1 MVLQAIFNGAFL
13 TMSSS
18 STTLFIGSS
27 ASTLVVVDSRHH
39 QFPSLLFLVCG
50 LWSCNFCEKVVKS
63 SYSRVKA
70 HLLRICG
77 SGIATCS
84 KVTDAYLVDLRRVCE
99 EAENILKSK
108 NVPLPTDKRTPT
120 PPTLPPK
127 RRKSSNIESAFNIE
141 DKNHL
146 RAEIVKINPHFVS
159 SYSFAANCN
168 LSGFLPPSYNAL
180 RTSLLQQERSHIER
194 LLQPI
199 KSLWSLKGVTL
210 VADGW
215 IDAQRRP
222 LINFMAISEEGPMFL
237 KAIDGSKEYKDKHYM
252 FDLLKDVIK
261 EVGPQNVV
269 QVIIDNAPLGYLI
282 EAEFPNIFWTPCVV
296 HTLNLGV
303 KNICAAKNVNVNENV
318 FNECGWIAE
327 VIGDASFIK
336 VFIMTHSMRLA
347 IFNEFSSLK
356 LLSIAETR
364 FASMIVMLKRL
375 KLLKRCLQNMVIS
388 DQWNSYREDDV
399 RKATHVKELILN
411 DIWWDKVDYI
421 LSFKD
426 PIYSMIRICDTD
438 ASNLHLVY
446 EMWDSMIEKVKTT
459 IYRHDEVLENEVSS
473 FFEVIHEILNSR
485 YYSDNWL
492 NEVPNS
498 VPPHRDDELS
508 SQRNKCLKRYFPH
521 VNVRSK
527 VYEEFSKFSSC
538 AGDFDSFDSIE
549 DRWAL
554 DPKTWWVMHGSSTP
568 ILQKVALK
576 LLVQPCSSSCC
587 ERNWSTY
594 SFIHSLK
601 RNKMD
606 PKRAED
612 LVVVHFNL
620 RLLSRKEE
628 GYKKGETILWD
639 INGDVHD
646 PLDDNAGVLEMAN
659 LSLDEPDL
667 EAMLFLDDGNGR
679 EENETIRD
687 DTLNGVCPIEEKSD
701 CLEGGPTMNSKLK
714 ELISHEVTGDV
725 TNIALDPLFMFVF
738 HSIGSFIHLFQ

>member
-50 LWSCNFCEKVVKS
+50 
-63 SYSRVKA
+63 
-70 HLLRICG
+70 
-77 SGIATCS
+77 
-84 KVTDAYLVDLRRVCE
+84 
-99 EAENILKSK
+99 
-108 NVPLPTDKRTPT
+108 
-120 PPTLPPK
+120 
-127 RRKSSNIESAFNIE
+127 
-141 DKNHL
+141 
-146 RAEIVKINPHFVS
+146 
-159 SYSFAANCN
+159 
-168 LSGFLPPSYNAL
+168 YNAL

-269 QVIIDNAPLGYLI
+269 QVIIDNAPV
-282 EAEFPNIFWTPCVV
+282 C
-296 HTLNLGV
+296 
-303 KNICAAKNVNVNENV
+303 KAA
-318 FNECGWIAE
+318 
-327 VIGDASFIK
+327 
-336 VFIMTHSMRLA
+336 
-347 IFNEFSSLK
+347 
-356 LLSIAETR
+356 
-364 FASMIVMLKRL
+364 
-375 KLLKRCLQNMVIS
+375 
-388 DQWNSYREDDV
+388 
-399 RKATHVKELILN
+399 
-411 DIWWDKVDYI
+411 
-421 LSFKD
+421 
-426 PIYSMIRICDTD
+426 
-438 ASNLHLVY
+438 
-446 EMWDSMIEKVKTT
+446 
-459 IYRHDEVLENEVSS
+459 
-473 FFEVIHEILNSR
+473 R

-679 EENETIRD
+679 EENETIR
-687 DTLNGVCPIEEKSD
+687 V
-701 CLEGGPTMNSKLK
+701 
-714 ELISHEVTGDV
+714 
-725 TNIALDPLFMFVF
+725 
-738 HSIGSFIHLFQ
+738 

>member
-1 MVLQAIFNGAFL
+1 
-13 TMSSS
+13 MSSS

-39 QFPSLLFLVCG
+39 QFPSLL
-50 LWSCNFCEKVVKS
+50 
-63 SYSRVKA
+63 
-70 HLLRICG
+70 ICG

-127 RRKSSNIESAFNIE
+127 RRKSSNIEN
-141 DKNHL
+141 
-146 RAEIVKINPHFVS
+146 
-159 SYSFAANCN
+159 
-168 LSGFLPPSYNAL
+168 
-180 RTSLLQQERSHIER
+180 
-194 LLQPI
+194 
-199 KSLWSLKGVTL
+199 
-210 VADGW
+210 GW

-261 EVGPQNVV
+261 E
-269 QVIIDNAPLGYLI
+269 LGYLI

-679 EENETIRD
+679 EENETIR
-687 DTLNGVCPIEEKSD
+687 V
-701 CLEGGPTMNSKLK
+701 
-714 ELISHEVTGDV
+714 
-725 TNIALDPLFMFVF
+725 
-738 HSIGSFIHLFQ
+738 

>member
-1 MVLQAIFNGAFL
+1 MFA
-13 TMSSS
+13 SSEYQDDHAPLWS
-18 STTLFIGSS
+18 FVTIKEKIG
-27 ASTLVVVDSRHH
+27 DGGGNR
-39 QFPSLLFLVCG
+39 

-77 SGIATCS
+77 SEIATCP
-84 KVTDAYLVDLRRVCE
+84 KVTDAYLVDLRSVCE
-99 EAENILKSK
+99 EAENRLKSK
-108 NVPLPTDKRTPT
+108 NVPLPTNKRTPT

-141 DKNHL
+141 DRNHL
-146 RAEIVKINPHFVS
+146 RAEIARMFYSAGLSFHLATNPHFVS

-180 RTSLLQQERSHIER
+180 RTILLQQERSHIER

-210 VADGW
+210 VVDGW
-215 IDAQRRP
+215 TDAQRRP
-222 LINFMAISEEGPMFL
+222 LISFMAISEEGPMFF

-269 QVIIDNAPLGYLI
+269 QVITDNVHVCKAVGLLI
-282 EAEFPNIFWTPCVV
+282 EAEFPHIFWTPCVV

-303 KNICAAKNVNVNENV
+303 KNICAAKNVDGNENV

-356 LLSIAETR
+356 LLSIAETH

-388 DQWNSYREDDV
+388 DQW
-399 RKATHVKELILN
+399 
-411 DIWWDKVDYI
+411 
-421 LSFKD
+421 
-426 PIYSMIRICDTD
+426 ICDTD

-459 IYRHDEVLENEVSS
+459 IYRHDEVLENEVSN
-473 FFEVIHEILNSR
+473 FFEVIHEILNSRWSKSCNPLHCLAHSLNPR

-492 NEVPNS
+492 NEVPNR

-521 VNVRSK
+521 VNVRKK
-527 VYEEFSKFSSC
+527 VYEEFSKLSSC
-538 AGDFDSFDSIE
+538 AGDFGSFDSIE

-554 DPKTWWVMHGSSTP
+554 DPKTWWVMQGSSTP

-576 LLVQPCSSSCC
+576 LLVKPCSSSCC

-612 LVVVHFNL
+612 LVFVHSNL

-628 GYKKGETILWD
+628 GYKKGETRLWD

-646 PLDDNAGVLEMAN
+646 PLDDSAGVLEMAD

-667 EAMLFLDDGNGR
+667 EAMLFLDDGNGG
-679 EENETIRD
+679 EENVTIRED
-687 DTLNGVCPIEEKSD
+687 VLNGACPTEEKSD
-701 CLEGGPTMNSKLK
+701 CLEA
-714 ELISHEVTGDV
+714 GDV

-738 HSIGSFIHLFQ
+738 HLGVNGAAISHVINLRFS

>member
-1 MVLQAIFNGAFL
+1 
-13 TMSSS
+13 
-18 STTLFIGSS
+18 
-27 ASTLVVVDSRHH
+27 
-39 QFPSLLFLVCG
+39 
-50 LWSCNFCEKVVKS
+50 
-63 SYSRVKA
+63 
-70 HLLRICG
+70 
-77 SGIATCS
+77 
-84 KVTDAYLVDLRRVCE
+84 
-99 EAENILKSK
+99 
-108 NVPLPTDKRTPT
+108 
-120 PPTLPPK
+120 
-127 RRKSSNIESAFNIE
+127 
-141 DKNHL
+141 
-146 RAEIVKINPHFVS
+146 
-159 SYSFAANCN
+159 
-168 LSGFLPPSYNAL
+168 
-180 RTSLLQQERSHIER
+180 
-194 LLQPI
+194 
-199 KSLWSLKGVTL
+199 
-210 VADGW
+210 
-215 IDAQRRP
+215 
-222 LINFMAISEEGPMFL
+222 MFL

-261 EVGPQNVV
+261 EATG
-269 QVIIDNAPLGYLI
+269 LLI
-282 EAEFPNIFWTPCVV
+282 EAEFPHIFWTPCVV

-303 KNICAAKNVNVNENV
+303 KSICAAKNVDGNENV
-318 FNECGWIAE
+318 FNECWWIAE

-356 LLSIAETR
+356 VLSIAETR
-364 FASMIVMLKRL
+364 FASMIVMLKGF

-399 RKATHVKELILN
+399 RKAAH
-411 DIWWDKVDYI
+411 WDKVDYI
-421 LSFKD
+421 LSFMD
-426 PIYSMIRICDTD
+426 PIYSMIKICDTD

-473 FFEVIHEILNSR
+473 FLEVIHEILNSWWSKSCNPLLCLAHSLNPG

-492 NEVPNS
+492 NEVPNR

-508 SQRNKCLKRYFPH
+508 SQRNKCLKIYFPH
-521 VNVRSK
+521 VNVRTK

-538 AGDFDSFDSIE
+538 AGDFGSFDSIE

-612 LVVVHFNL
+612 LVFVHSNL

-628 GYKKGETILWD
+628 GYKKGETRLWD
-639 INGDVHD
+639 INGAVHD
-646 PLDDNAGVLEMAN
+646 PLDDSAGVLEMKD

-667 EAMLFLDDGNGR
+667 EAMLFLDDGSGG
-679 EENETIRD
+679 EENETIR
-687 DTLNGVCPIEEKSD
+687 V
-701 CLEGGPTMNSKLK
+701 
-714 ELISHEVTGDV
+714 
-725 TNIALDPLFMFVF
+725 
-738 HSIGSFIHLFQ
+738 

>member
-1 MVLQAIFNGAFL
+1 
-13 TMSSS
+13 MSRITEMFASS
-18 STTLFIGSS
+18 EYQDDDAPLWSLVTIKEKIG
-27 ASTLVVVDSRHH
+27 DGGDNR
-39 QFPSLLFLVCG
+39 
-50 LWSCNFCEKVVKS
+50 LWSCNFREKVVKS

-70 HLLRICG
+70 HLLRIYG
-77 SGIATCS
+77 SGIATCP
-84 KVTDAYLVDLRRVCE
+84 KVTNAYLVDLMRVCE
-99 EAENILKSK
+99 EAENRLKSK
-108 NVPLPTDKRTPT
+108 NVPLPTDKRTLT

-141 DKNHL
+141 DMNHL
-146 RAEIVKINPHFVS
+146 RAEIARMFYSAGLSFHLARNPHFVS

-180 RTSLLQQERSHIER
+180 RTSLLQQEMSHIER

-210 VADGW
+210 VAD
-215 IDAQRRP
+215 
-222 LINFMAISEEGPMFL
+222 
-237 KAIDGSKEYKDKHYM
+237 
-252 FDLLKDVIK
+252 
-261 EVGPQNVV
+261 
-269 QVIIDNAPLGYLI
+269 VIIDNAPICKSAGLLI
-282 EAEFPNIFWTPCVV
+282 EAEFPHIFWTPCVV

-303 KNICAAKNVNVNENV
+303 KNICAAKNVDGNENV
-318 FNECGWIAE
+318 FNEYGWIAE

-336 VFIMTHSMRLA
+336 VFIMTHSMGLA
-347 IFNEFSSLK
+347 IFNEFSSLI

-364 FASMIVMLKRL
+364 FASMIVMLKRF

-399 RKATHVKELILN
+399 RKAAHVKELILN

-421 LSFKD
+421 LYFMD

-446 EMWDSMIEKVKTT
+446 
-459 IYRHDEVLENEVSS
+459 
-473 FFEVIHEILNSR
+473 
-485 YYSDNWL
+485 YSDNWL
-492 NEVPNS
+492 NEVPNR

-521 VNVRSK
+521 VNVRTK

-538 AGDFDSFDSIE
+538 VGDFGSFDSIE

-606 PKRAED
+606 PKRVKIWFLCTLILGFCLEK
-612 LVVVHFNL
+612 
-620 RLLSRKEE
+620 RK
-628 GYKKGETILWD
+628 GIKKERQDCGTLMEMYMIHLM
-639 INGDVHD
+639 I
-646 PLDDNAGVLEMAN
+646 VLE
-659 LSLDEPDL
+659 
-667 EAMLFLDDGNGR
+667 FLKWQ
-679 EENETIRD
+679 IY
-687 DTLNGVCPIEEKSD
+687 LLMSQI
-701 CLEGGPTMNSKLK
+701 
-714 ELISHEVTGDV
+714 
-725 TNIALDPLFMFVF
+725 
-738 HSIGSFIHLFQ
+738 

>member
-1 MVLQAIFNGAFL
+1 MVLQAIFNDAFFS
-13 TMSSS
+13 TTGSS

-27 ASTLVVVDSRHH
+27 ASTLVAVDSCHH
-39 QFPSLLFLVCG
+39 RFPSLLFLVCG
-50 LWSCNFCEKVVKS
+50 KDRRWGCNRLWSCNFCEKVVKS
-63 SYSRVKA
+63 SHSRVKA
-70 HLLRICG
+70 HLLKICG
-77 SGIATCS
+77 SGIATCL
-84 KVTDAYLVDLRRVCE
+84 KVTDAYLVDLRRVYE
-99 EAENILKSK
+99 EDENKLKSK

-120 PPTLPPK
+120 PLTLPPK
-127 RRKSSNIESAFNIE
+127 RRKTSNIESAFNIE
-141 DKNHL
+141 DMNHL
-146 RAEIVKINPHFVS
+146 RAEIARMFYSTSLSFHLARNPYFVS

-215 IDAQRRP
+215 TDAQRRP

-261 EVGPQNVV
+261 EKLNF
-269 QVIIDNAPLGYLI
+269 L
-282 EAEFPNIFWTPCVV
+282 IFWTPCVV
-296 HTLNLGV
+296 HALNLGV
-303 KNICAAKNVNVNENV
+303 KNICAAKNVDGNENV
-318 FNECGWIAE
+318 FNKCGLIAE

-388 DQWNSYREDDV
+388 DHWNSYREDDV
-399 RKATHVKELILN
+399 RKAAHVKELILN

-421 LSFKD
+421 LSFMD

-473 FFEVIHEILNSR
+473 FFKVIHEILNSR
-485 YYSDNWL
+485 WSKSCNPLHCLAHSLNPRYYSDNWL
-492 NEVPNS
+492 NKVPNR

-508 SQRNKCLKRYFPH
+508 SQRIKCLKRYFPH
-521 VNVRSK
+521 VNVRTK

-538 AGDFDSFDSIE
+538 AGDFGSFDSIE

-568 ILQKVALK
+568 ILQKLALK

-594 SFIHSLK
+594 SIHYLK

-612 LVVVHFNL
+612 LVFVHSNL
-620 RLLSRKEE
+620 RLLSRKKE
-628 GYKKGETILWD
+628 GYKKGETRLWD

-646 PLDDNAGVLEMAN
+646 PLDDSAGVLEMED

-667 EAMLFLDDGNGR
+667 EAMLFLDDGNGG
-679 EENETIRD
+679 EENETIR
-687 DTLNGVCPIEEKSD
+687 V
-701 CLEGGPTMNSKLK
+701 
-714 ELISHEVTGDV
+714 
-725 TNIALDPLFMFVF
+725 
-738 HSIGSFIHLFQ
+738 

>member
-1 MVLQAIFNGAFL
+1 DRRWGCN
-13 TMSSS
+13 
-18 STTLFIGSS
+18 
-27 ASTLVVVDSRHH
+27 R
-39 QFPSLLFLVCG
+39 

-63 SYSRVKA
+63 SHSRVKA
-70 HLLRICG
+70 HLLKICG
-77 SGIATCS
+77 SGIATCL
-84 KVTDAYLVDLRRVCE
+84 KVTDAYLVDLRRVYE
-99 EAENILKSK
+99 EDENKLKSK

-120 PPTLPPK
+120 PLTLPPK
-127 RRKSSNIESAFNIE
+127 RRKTSNIESAFNIE
-141 DKNHL
+141 DMNHL
-146 RAEIVKINPHFVS
+146 RAEIARMFYSASLSFHLARNPYFVS

-215 IDAQRRP
+215 TDAQRRP

-269 QVIIDNAPLGYLI
+269 QVITDNAPVCKAAGLLI
-282 EAEFPNIFWTPCVV
+282 EAEFPHIFWTPCVV
-296 HTLNLGV
+296 HALNLGV
-303 KNICAAKNVNVNENV
+303 KNICAAKNVD
-318 FNECGWIAE
+318 

-399 RKATHVKELILN
+399 RKAAHVKELILN

-421 LSFKD
+421 LSFMD

-485 YYSDNWL
+485 WSKSCNPLHCLAHSLNPRYYSDNWL
-492 NEVPNS
+492 NEVPNR

-521 VNVRSK
+521 VNVRTK

-538 AGDFDSFDSIE
+538 AGDSIE

-594 SFIHSLK
+594 SFIHYLK

-612 LVVVHFNL
+612 LVFVHSNL

-628 GYKKGETILWD
+628 GYKKG
-639 INGDVHD
+639 
-646 PLDDNAGVLEMAN
+646 
-659 LSLDEPDL
+659 
-667 EAMLFLDDGNGR
+667 
-679 EENETIRD
+679 
-687 DTLNGVCPIEEKSD
+687 
-701 CLEGGPTMNSKLK
+701 
-714 ELISHEVTGDV
+714 
-725 TNIALDPLFMFVF
+725 
-738 HSIGSFIHLFQ
+738 

>member
-1 MVLQAIFNGAFL
+1 
-13 TMSSS
+13 MSRITEMFASS
-18 STTLFIGSS
+18 EYQDDDAPLWSFVTIKEKIG
-27 ASTLVVVDSRHH
+27 DGGDNR
-39 QFPSLLFLVCG
+39 
-50 LWSCNFCEKVVKS
+50 LWSCNFREKVVKN

-70 HLLRICG
+70 HLLRIYG
-77 SGIATCS
+77 SGIATCP
-84 KVTDAYLVDLRRVCE
+84 KVTNAYLVDLRRVCE
-99 EAENILKSK
+99 EAENRLKSK
-108 NVPLPTDKRTPT
+108 NVPLPIDKRTPT

-141 DKNHL
+141 DRNHL
-146 RAEIVKINPHFVS
+146 RAEIARMFYSAGLSFHLARNPHFVS

-210 VADGW
+210 VAD
-215 IDAQRRP
+215 
-222 LINFMAISEEGPMFL
+222 
-237 KAIDGSKEYKDKHYM
+237 
-252 FDLLKDVIK
+252 VIT
-261 EVGPQNVV
+261 
-269 QVIIDNAPLGYLI
+269 DNAPVCKAAGLLI
-282 EAEFPNIFWTPCVV
+282 EAEFPHIFWTPCVV

-303 KNICAAKNVNVNENV
+303 KNICAAKNVDGNENV
-318 FNECGWIAE
+318 FNEYGWIAK

-336 VFIMTHSMRLA
+336 VFIMTHSMGLA

-364 FASMIVMLKRL
+364 FASMIVMLKRF

-399 RKATHVKELILN
+399 RKAAHVKELILN

-421 LSFKD
+421 LYFMD

-485 YYSDNWL
+485 WSKSCNPLHCLAHSLNPRYYSDNWL
-492 NEVPNS
+492 NEVPNR

-521 VNVRSK
+521 VNVRTK

-538 AGDFDSFDSIE
+538 AGDFGSFDSIE

-568 ILQKVALK
+568 ILQKK
-576 LLVQPCSSSCC
+576 QNGSK
-587 ERNWSTY
+587 EG
-594 SFIHSLK
+594 
-601 RNKMD
+601 
-606 PKRAED
+606 ED
-612 LVVVHFNL
+612 LVFVHSNL

-628 GYKKGETILWD
+628 GYKKGETRLWD

-646 PLDDNAGVLEMAN
+646 SLDDSAGILEMAD

-667 EAMLFLDDGNGR
+667 EAMLFLDDGNGG
-679 EENETIRD
+679 EENETIR
-687 DTLNGVCPIEEKSD
+687 V
-701 CLEGGPTMNSKLK
+701 
-714 ELISHEVTGDV
+714 
-725 TNIALDPLFMFVF
+725 
-738 HSIGSFIHLFQ
+738 

>member
-1 MVLQAIFNGAFL
+1 MLTKLKPIFFSSPHYVTTETKLQSDYVPRRRGSSSSLIVLQAIFNGAFFS
-13 TMSSS
+13 TTGSS
-18 STTLFIGSS
+18 STALFIGSS
-27 ASTLVVVDSRHH
+27 ASTLVAVDSRHH
-39 QFPSLLFLVCG
+39 RFPSLLFLV
-50 LWSCNFCEKVVKS
+50 
-63 SYSRVKA
+63 Y
-70 HLLRICG
+70 
-77 SGIATCS
+77 
-84 KVTDAYLVDLRRVCE
+84 
-99 EAENILKSK
+99 
-108 NVPLPTDKRTPT
+108 
-120 PPTLPPK
+120 
-127 RRKSSNIESAFNIE
+127 
-141 DKNHL
+141 
-146 RAEIVKINPHFVS
+146 
-159 SYSFAANCN
+159 
-168 LSGFLPPSYNAL
+168 
-180 RTSLLQQERSHIER
+180 
-194 LLQPI
+194 
-199 KSLWSLKGVTL
+199 
-210 VADGW
+210 GW
-215 IDAQRRP
+215 TDAQRRP

-252 FDLLKDVIK
+252 IDLLKDVIK

-269 QVIIDNAPLGYLI
+269 QVITDNALVCKAAGLLI
-282 EAEFPNIFWTPCVV
+282 EAEFPHIFWTPCVV

-303 KNICAAKNVNVNENV
+303 KNICAPKNVDGNENV
-318 FNECGWIAE
+318 FNECGWIAK

-336 VFIMTHSMRLA
+336 VFIMIHSMRLA

-356 LLSIAETR
+356 LLSIAKTC

-375 KLLKRCLQNMVIS
+375 KLLKRCLQNMVIN

-399 RKATHVKELILN
+399 KKVAYVKELILN

-421 LSFKD
+421 LSFMD

-485 YYSDNWL
+485 WSKSCNPLHCLAHSLNPRYYSDNWL
-492 NEVPNS
+492 NEVPNK

-521 VNVRSK
+521 VNVRTK

-538 AGDFDSFDSIE
+538 AGDSIE

-587 ERNWSTY
+587 
-594 SFIHSLK
+594 F
-601 RNKMD
+601 
-606 PKRAED
+606 
-612 LVVVHFNL
+612 
-620 RLLSRKEE
+620 LSRKEE
-628 GYKKGETILWD
+628 GYKKGEIRLWD

-646 PLDDNAGVLEMAN
+646 PLDDSVGVLEMAD

-667 EAMLFLDDGNGR
+667 EAMLFLNDGNGG
-679 EENETIRD
+679 EENETIR
-687 DTLNGVCPIEEKSD
+687 V
-701 CLEGGPTMNSKLK
+701 
-714 ELISHEVTGDV
+714 
-725 TNIALDPLFMFVF
+725 
-738 HSIGSFIHLFQ
+738 

>member
-1 MVLQAIFNGAFL
+1 
-13 TMSSS
+13 MSRITEMFASS
-18 STTLFIGSS
+18 EYQDDDAPLWSLVTIKEKIG
-27 ASTLVVVDSRHH
+27 DGGDNR
-39 QFPSLLFLVCG
+39 
-50 LWSCNFCEKVVKS
+50 LWSCNFREKVVKS

-70 HLLRICG
+70 HLLRIYG
-77 SGIATCS
+77 SGIATCP
-84 KVTDAYLVDLRRVCE
+84 KVTNAYLVDLMRVCE
-99 EAENILKSK
+99 EAENRLKSK
-108 NVPLPTDKRTPT
+108 NVPLPTDKRTLT

-141 DKNHL
+141 DMNHL
-146 RAEIVKINPHFVS
+146 RAEIARMFYSAGLSFHLARNPHFVS

-180 RTSLLQQERSHIER
+180 RTSLLQQEMSHIER

-210 VADGW
+210 VAD
-215 IDAQRRP
+215 
-222 LINFMAISEEGPMFL
+222 
-237 KAIDGSKEYKDKHYM
+237 
-252 FDLLKDVIK
+252 
-261 EVGPQNVV
+261 
-269 QVIIDNAPLGYLI
+269 VIIDNAPICKSAGLLI
-282 EAEFPNIFWTPCVV
+282 EAEFPHIFWTPCVV

-303 KNICAAKNVNVNENV
+303 KNICAAKNVDGNENV
-318 FNECGWIAE
+318 FNEYGWIAE

-336 VFIMTHSMRLA
+336 VFIMTHSMGLA
-347 IFNEFSSLK
+347 IFNEFSSLI

-364 FASMIVMLKRL
+364 FASMIVMLKRF

-399 RKATHVKELILN
+399 RKAAHVKELILN

-421 LSFKD
+421 LYFMD

-485 YYSDNWL
+485 WSKSCNPLHCLAHSLNPRYYSDNWL
-492 NEVPNS
+492 NEVPNR

-521 VNVRSK
+521 VNVRTK

-538 AGDFDSFDSIE
+538 VGDFGSFDSIE

-568 ILQKVALK
+568 ILQKK
-576 LLVQPCSSSCC
+576 QNGSK
-587 ERNWSTY
+587 EG
-594 SFIHSLK
+594 
-601 RNKMD
+601 
-606 PKRAED
+606 ED
-612 LVVVHFNL
+612 LVFVHSNL

-628 GYKKGETILWD
+628 GYKKGETRLWD

-646 PLDDNAGVLEMAN
+646 SLDDSARILEMAD

-667 EAMLFLDDGNGR
+667 EAMLFLDDGNGG
-679 EENETIRD
+679 EENETIR
-687 DTLNGVCPIEEKSD
+687 V
-701 CLEGGPTMNSKLK
+701 
-714 ELISHEVTGDV
+714 
-725 TNIALDPLFMFVF
+725 
-738 HSIGSFIHLFQ
+738 

>member
-1 MVLQAIFNGAFL
+1 MVLQAIFNDAFFS
-13 TMSSS
+13 TMGSS
-18 STTLFIGSS
+18 STALFIGSFV
-27 ASTLVVVDSRHH
+27 STLVAVDSRHH
-39 QFPSLLFLVCG
+39 WFPSLLFLVCG
-50 LWSCNFCEKVVKS
+50 
-63 SYSRVKA
+63 
-70 HLLRICG
+70 
-77 SGIATCS
+77 GIATCP

-99 EAENILKSK
+99 EAENKLKSK

-146 RAEIVKINPHFVS
+146 RAEITRMLYYAGLPFHLARNPYFVS

-215 IDAQRRP
+215 TDAQRRP

-269 QVIIDNAPLGYLI
+269 QVINDNALVCKAAGLLI
-282 EAEFPNIFWTPCVV
+282 EAEFHHIFWTPCVV

-303 KNICAAKNVNVNENV
+303 KNICAAKNV
-318 FNECGWIAE
+318 
-327 VIGDASFIK
+327 D
-336 VFIMTHSMRLA
+336 
-347 IFNEFSSLK
+347 
-356 LLSIAETR
+356 
-364 FASMIVMLKRL
+364 
-375 KLLKRCLQNMVIS
+375 
-388 DQWNSYREDDV
+388 
-399 RKATHVKELILN
+399 
-411 DIWWDKVDYI
+411 
-421 LSFKD
+421 
-426 PIYSMIRICDTD
+426 
-438 ASNLHLVY
+438 VY

-459 IYRHDEVLENEVSS
+459 IYRHDEMLENKVSS

-485 YYSDNWL
+485 WSKSCNPLHCLAHSLNPRYYSDNWL
-492 NEVPNS
+492 NEVPNR
-498 VPPHRDDELS
+498 VPPHKDDELS

-521 VNVRSK
+521 VNVRTK

-538 AGDFDSFDSIE
+538 AGDFGSFDSIE

-554 DPKTWWVMHGSSTP
+554 DPKTWWVMHESSTP

-612 LVVVHFNL
+612 LVFVHSNL
-620 RLLSRKEE
+620 RILSRKEE
-628 GYKKGETILWD
+628 GHKKGETRLWD

-646 PLDDNAGVLEMAN
+646 PFDDSAGVLEMAD

-667 EAMLFLDDGNGR
+667 EAMLFLDDGNGG
-679 EENETIRD
+679 EGNETIR
-687 DTLNGVCPIEEKSD
+687 V
-701 CLEGGPTMNSKLK
+701 
-714 ELISHEVTGDV
+714 
-725 TNIALDPLFMFVF
+725 
-738 HSIGSFIHLFQ
+738 